1 MVNSWLN
8 IWVSYMWTA
17 VEETKI
23 EAILA
28 VMNTTQLVVKLRP
41 EKNSGPY
48 KIWTHDLWNTDATV
62 FFFFF
67 IFFICKFLWQ
77 IIDKPPIKSIA
88 TSPKWFT
95 SPATSFPW
103 ILSVFSDR
111 FWPFKKK
118 LLHWKRYWESEK
130 CLAQKHSKITLTSA
144 WTTPS
149 DRGFR

>member
-28 VMNTTQLVVKLRP
+28 VMNNTQLAVKLRP
-41 EKNSGPY
+41 EKIQVPMKFEPMTSEILMLLY
-48 KIWTHDLWNTDATV
+48 S
-62 FFFFF
+62 FFFL
-67 IFFICKFLWQ
+67 IFFICTFLWQ

-95 SPATSFPW
+95 SPATSFPC
-103 ILSVFSDR
+103 ICQFSLTVFGHL
-111 FWPFKKK
+111 KKTAALEEVLGVREVPCPK
-118 LLHWKRYWESEK
+118 TQQNYPDFSLNH
-130 CLAQKHSKITLTSA
+130 TL
-144 WTTPS
+144 
-149 DRGFR
+149 R